1 MVHQNLG
8 ICYTRFTPMC
18 YHAIQ
23 RINQG
28 SFWSQKISRLQHF
41 PSKWCLN
48 PCMLTR
54 KSLTQHYQ
62 MLFSSPSD
70 SNAPSDDSDGH
81 NGGSP
86 RHKDITPP
94 ANPPKSWSESFL
106 GQLVLFPIDL
116 RSSRIIETSPPNRK
130 KKKFHVGLAP
140 SGGARS
146 FTP

>member
-86 RHKDITPP
+86 RHKDIVRLLFLCQYMSLTMFLDTPRE
-94 ANPPKSWSESFL
+94 PPQIVVRKFS
-106 GQLVLFPIDL
+106 
-116 RSSRIIETSPPNRK
+116 RSTGIVPD
-130 KKKFHVGLAP
+130 
-140 SGGARS
+140 
-146 FTP
+146 